1 MSFLFKSNL
10 LFTQAKLKKKNL
22 SAEALLLPALVL
34 HHWFSLISEMQEF
47 IIAFPIVTK
56 TP

>member
-56 TP
+56 SP